1 MVRYLSGLIT
11 NSQTSDI
18 TPGKALMNSTAP
30 SSSSVRPRDG
40 NPWKTTTKA
49 DHVSIGTNS
58 LFVSV
63 SGPPRH
69 PTEPIIIIFPGSN
82 AGCDSWQPVATE
94 IQGFARVLL
103 YDRSGLGQSETGTSR
118 DTGAVAAAEL
128 TSLLRAIDVPGPY
141 ILVAHSYGGCVAR
154 EFLQLHQKDV
164 VGMVFSET
172 GTETKCQHAEEQYRT
187 RVLGD
192 SPLSVI
198 RGESAF
204 CGQRKGHEGA
214 GDAGNIDDTGKSRD
228 GPEQSTEHSRMLEA
242 MEKLDEE
249 LKREQL
255 QLSKK
260 GKFRNVPNCGHNVHL
275 VRPDVVVEEVRW
287 VLEHMEPYHVRQSA
301 QQVTAPRTQE
311 HENSGILQRL
321 RRRIL
326 LR

>member
-1 MVRYLSGLIT
+1 
-11 NSQTSDI
+11 
-18 TPGKALMNSTAP
+18 MNSTGPAF
-30 SSSSVRPRDG
+30 SNVRPRDE
-40 NPWKTTTKA
+40 NPWEKTTKA
-49 DHVSIGTNS
+49 GQVSIGTHS

-63 SGPPRH
+63 SGPPCH
-69 PTEPIIIIFPGSN
+69 PTEPIIVIFPGSN
-82 AGCDSWQPVATE
+82 AACDSWQPVATE

-103 YDRSGLGQSETGTSR
+103 YDRSGLGRSETGPSR

-128 TSLLRAIDVPGPY
+128 TSLLRAIEVPGPY

-154 EFLQLHQKDV
+154 EFLELHQKDV
-164 VGMVFSET
+164 VGMVLSET
-172 GTETKCQHAEEQYRT
+172 GTETKCQYAEEQYRT
-187 RVLGD
+187 RILGD

-214 GDAGNIDDTGKSRD
+214 GDVGNVNDTGKSRD
-228 GPEQSTEHSRMLEA
+228 GPGQSTEHSRMMEA
-242 MEKLDEE
+242 MGKLDEE

-260 GKFRNVPNCGHNVHL
+260 SKFRNVPNCAHNVHL

-287 VLEHMEPYHVRQSA
+287 VLDNLKPYKVRRTT

-321 RRRIL
+321 RRR
-326 LR
+326 LRLR